1 MRVEAI
7 SRPHAAQ
14 TIDLLSDFV
23 ARAKRHGASAAEAAL
38 IKGISFSVSH
48 RMGAREDTVR
58 SEGGGVGVRVFF
70 GKRQAMASSSELTRD
85 SLDSLLE
92 RVVAIARVSPEDPYC
107 GLAEVDQLAT
117 TFPDLELNDSHEPS
131 GEDLFA
137 LAAETEAAAL
147 AVPGIVNSGGAGANW
162 GRADL
167 TLVTSDGFIGSMASS
182 SFGIGVSVMA
192 GSDAAMEMDYASSGS
207 HFRADLD
214 SPARVGTEAG
224 ERAVRRLNPR
234 KPDSMVMPIVYEPRV
249 ANSLLGCLAGAING
263 LGIARGSSFL
273 LNDLN
278 KLIFGPDVTIVD
290 DPLRRRGLG
299 SRPFDAEGVTSKRLT
314 LVDKGVLKTWMLSTA
329 DARQLGLRS
338 TGHAV
343 RGLGSPPGP
352 SPTNLYLEPG
362 TRTPEELMAGIRL
375 GAYVTNL
382 YGDGIDLLTGD
393 YSVGAAG
400 FLIEDG
406 KRTVPI
412 SEFTIAANLRDMFRN
427 LVPANDL
434 VFRYGFDAPTI
445 RIDGMT
451 VGGA

>member
-1 MRVEAI
+1 M
-7 SRPHAAQ
+7 
-14 TIDLLSDFV
+14 
-23 ARAKRHGASAAEAAL
+23 
-38 IKGISFSVSH
+38 
-48 RMGAREDTVR
+48 
-58 SEGGGVGVRVFF
+58 
-70 GKRQAMASSSELTRD
+70 
-85 SLDSLLE
+85 E

-107 GLAEVDQLAT
+107 GLAEPDQLAT
-117 TFPDLELNDSHEPS
+117 TFPDLDLSDSHEPG
-131 GEDLFA
+131 GEELFA

-147 AVPGIVNSGGAGANW
+147 AVPGIINSGGAGANW

-167 TLVTSDGFIGSMASS
+167 TLVTSDGFIGSLSS
-182 SFGIGVSVMA
+182 TSFGFGVSVMA
-192 GSDAAMEMDYASSGS
+192 AGEASMEMDYAFSGS

-214 SPARVGTEAG
+214 SPVRIGTEAG

-278 KLIFGPDVTIVD
+278 KPIFGPDITIVD

-299 SRPFDAEGVTSKRLT
+299 SRPFDAKGVASKRMT
-314 LVDKGVLKTWMLSTA
+314 LVDKGVLRTWMLSTA

-343 RGLGSPPGP
+343 RGLGAPPGP

-362 TRTPEELMAGIRL
+362 ARTPEELMADIRL
-375 GAYVTNL
+375 GAYITNL

-406 KRTVPI
+406 KMTVPI

-427 LVPANDL
+427 LTPANDL
-434 VFRYGFDAPTI
+434 VFRYGFDTPTI
-445 RIDGMT
+445 RVDGMT